1 MTQLHAVKPG
11 EKAPRARRLTIT
23 QAVVAHNRMAELEA
37 MHIRLAEVVQDK
49 TTPAR
54 DLAALSRRQMEI
66 SRELEVMRRERLE
79 QEAEG
84 VIASDEAFSAE
95 VI

>member
-11 EKAPRARRLTIT
+11 EKAPRAKRQTLM
-23 QAVVAHNRMAELEA
+23 QAVANHDRMAELEA

-66 SRELEVMRRERLE
+66 SRELEVMRRERSE

-84 VIASDEAFSAE
+84 VIASDEAWSTEA
-95 VI
+95 I